1 MPRPIGPLLVVLA
14 FLLLLPSSALAVK
27 RSVVKNLKSEYGGRS
42 YQLRIDLRGTDFFA
56 AFNVVDE
63 RGVQYRGREQ
73 PVLFYQMETV
83 YLDQISNE
91 GERQVRL
98 TIYRNRDQARQIRG
112 SVPAAPLPVG
122 PSGASTLGA
131 FARDL
136 STNVML
142 EVGAGKDD
150 PGLQSRQM
158 TDLMGKLFYIK
169 EAPTYDEKEA
179 FVLSHPDLPVAR
191 LVSITGLGED
201 LVRGI
206 LKRRE
211 ADRK

>member
-1 MPRPIGPLLVVLA
+1 MPRPIVLLLVALA
-14 FLLLLPSSALAVK
+14 FPLLLPSPASAVK
-27 RSVVKNLKSEYGGRS
+27 RSVVKSLKSEYGGRF
-42 YQLRIDLRGTDFFA
+42 YQLRLDLRGTDFFA
-56 AFNVVDE
+56 AFNVVDHQ
-63 RGVQYRGREQ
+63 GVHYRGREQ
-73 PVLFYQMETV
+73 PVLFYQLETV

-98 TIYRNRDQARQIRG
+98 TIYRNRDQAYQIRG
-112 SVPAAPLPVG
+112 SVPGAPLPVG
-122 PSGASTLGA
+122 PSSESTLGA

-142 EVGAGKDD
+142 EVAAGRDD

-158 TDLMGKLFYIK
+158 TELMGKLFYIK

-179 FVLSHPDLPVAR
+179 FILAHPDLPVTR
-191 LVSITGLGED
+191 LAAITGLGED
-201 LVRGI
+201 LVQGV